1 MIKSCSRERK
11 KVQLLLGIESE
22 SKTVYWVTFVLQ
34 RLPESYT
41 SNDPWTA
48 EGVHVT
54 EVAVLLLLGSISVFT
69 PSLCGD
75 LPVLAAGWFWFLTL
89 GSNSGLNLGSNAGLW
104 VG

>member
-1 MIKSCSRERK
+1 M
-11 KVQLLLGIESE
+11 LGVRIHLKLDLNQSAHC
-22 SKTVYWVTFVLQ
+22 VTFALQ
-34 RLPESYT
+34 CLPESYT
-41 SNDPWTA
+41 SNDPGTA

-75 LPVLAAGWFWFLTL
+75 LPVLAFGWFWFLTP

-104 VG
+104 VGYEWSIG